1 MATVATERTQS
12 LRSLERGIAVI
23 QVFSRERPS
32 LTLSEVARLTN
43 ITRAT
48 ARRILLTLEKLGHVH
63 TDGKHFSLTPRVLS
77 LGWAYLASLNLPEL
91 AMPMMEDL
99 VEQTKESTS
108 AATLDLPD
116 IVYVARVP
124 TKRIMSVAI
133 TVGTRLP
140 AFATSMGRALLA
152 DRTPAEVE
160 ELLGTGALPALTPR
174 TVRTVA
180 DLRKVL
186 DRVRDDG
193 FALNDQELEDGLRS
207 IAVPVRDA
215 RGVAQAALNVAAHAG
230 RVSARAMVAEFLPPL
245 REAALRIESDVRH
258 RPGVTASGLVR

>member
-1 MATVATERTQS
+1 MS
-12 LRSLERGIAVI
+12 IDRSLEYVQSLARGLSVISCFSERRPAMTISAVA
-23 QVFSRERPS
+23 EE
-32 LTLSEVARLTN
+32 TGLS
-43 ITRAT
+43 RAT
-48 ARRILLTLEKLGHVH
+48 ARRVLHTLQQLDLVA
-63 TDGKHFSLTPRVLS
+63 TDGDVFRLTPRVLS
-77 LGWAYLASLNLPEL
+77 IGYAYLSSLELPEL
-91 AMPMMEDL
+91 AHPHMEQL
-99 VEQTKESTS
+99 VAQVRESS
-108 AATLDLPD
+108 SLAVLDGAD

-160 ELLGTGALPALTPR
+160 ELLGTGPLPRLTSR
-174 TVRTVA
+174 TVGTVA
-180 DLRKVL
+180 ELRKVL

-193 FALNDQELEDGLRS
+193 FALTDQELEDGLRS

-230 RVSARAMVAEFLPPL
+230 RVSARSMVEEFLPPL
-245 REAALRIESDVRH
+245 REAARRIETDVRH
-258 RPGVTASGLVR
+258 RPGVAASGLVR

>member
-1 MATVATERTQS
+1 ME
-12 LRSLERGIAVI
+12 RSLEYVQSLARGLSVISCFSERQPAMTISAVA
-23 QVFSRERPS
+23 EA
-32 LTLSEVARLTN
+32 TGLS
-43 ITRAT
+43 RAT
-48 ARRILLTLEKLGHVH
+48 ARRVLHTLQRLDLVAS
-63 TDGKHFSLTPRVLS
+63 DGDLYRLTPRVLS
-77 LGWAYLASLNLPEL
+77 IGYAYLSSLELPEL
-91 AMPMMEDL
+91 AHPHMEQL
-99 VEQTKESTS
+99 VAQVHESS
-108 AATLDLPD
+108 SLAVLDGAD

-160 ELLGTGALPALTPR
+160 ELVGIAPLPALTPQ

-230 RVSARAMVAEFLPPL
+230 RVSARAMVGEFLPPL